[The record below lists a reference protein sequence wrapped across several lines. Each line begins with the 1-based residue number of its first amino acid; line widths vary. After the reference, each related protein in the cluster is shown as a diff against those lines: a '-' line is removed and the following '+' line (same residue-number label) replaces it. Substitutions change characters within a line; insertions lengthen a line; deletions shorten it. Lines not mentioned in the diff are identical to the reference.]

1 MMEASCV
8 GREGDQE
15 GKPGESENIRKTRE
29 AAEEEWNQ
37 LFSHLSSWQA
47 GPRTA
52 G

>member
-8 GREGDQE
+8 GRGTRK
-15 GKPGESENIRKTRE
+15 GSRESENIRKTRE

>member
-1 MMEASCV
+1 MLAGGP
-8 GREGDQE
+8 GREAA
-15 GKPGESENIRKTRE
+15 GESENIRKTRE